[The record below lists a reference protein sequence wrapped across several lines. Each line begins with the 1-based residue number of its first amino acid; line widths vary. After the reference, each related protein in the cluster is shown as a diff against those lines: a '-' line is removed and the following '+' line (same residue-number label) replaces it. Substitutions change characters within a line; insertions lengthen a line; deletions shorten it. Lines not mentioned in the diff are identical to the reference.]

1 MFLKTEQF
9 EYNGVSVT
17 LSELSALQRIEH
29 LALLKRRAEQA
40 ESCGNLQVSVEDLVR
55 TGAFLVAMS
64 CGITIHWKRPS
75 PSMNEAVMK
84 IERSAQACRCH
95 CPGGR
100 RGVVPV
106 RDDRS
111 CSSRYDITEVA
122 KNNTLTDDD
131 FSAGKSSTAS

>member
-40 ESCGNLQVSVEDLVR
+40 ESSGNLQVSVEDLVR

-64 CGITIHWKRPS
+64 LWHNHPQKTQS

-84 IERSAQACRCH
+84 IEQEVLTTRACRCH

-106 RDDRS
+106 RDERG
-111 CSSRYDITEVA
+111 CSSGY
-122 KNNTLTDDD
+122 
-131 FSAGKSSTAS
+131 